1 MRQVLEVRAGR
12 ALLQR
17 TSRVVLAILAMG
29 ILLQAPAERGELPRA
44 AGRAVVRARTVMG
57 RVVVVVGAGVS
68 RCIQAVRAQV
78 VV

>member
-1 MRQVLEVRAGR
+1 
-12 ALLQR
+12 
-17 TSRVVLAILAMG
+17 MG
-29 ILLQAPAERGELPRA
+29 ILIQAPAERGELPRA